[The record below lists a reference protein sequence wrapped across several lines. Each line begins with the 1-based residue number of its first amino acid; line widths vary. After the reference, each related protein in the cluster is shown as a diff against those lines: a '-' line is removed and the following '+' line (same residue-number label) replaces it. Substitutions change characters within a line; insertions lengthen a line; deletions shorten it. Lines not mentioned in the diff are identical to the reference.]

1 MHDYVDMEVGGFG
14 GVSVGGVDM
23 PTATQVDRAT
33 ETMRMLGDAT
43 RLRVLWALVQGERS
57 VGDLAQL
64 VGAQPA
70 AVSQHL
76 AKLRLAR
83 LVSTRRVGNRVFYV
97 AADIHVRQLVEEALY
112 HADHVEAALPDH
124 GPTR

>member
-1 MHDYVDMEVGGFG
+1 
-14 GVSVGGVDM
+14 M
-23 PTATQVDRAT
+23 PTAAQVDRAT

-43 RLRVLWALVQGERS
+43 RLRVLWALVQSERS

-83 LVSTRRVGNRVFYV
+83 LVKTRREGNRVFYG

-124 GPTR
+124 RSTR